1 MSKASFIT
9 LNIEQ
14 NSPDFE
20 LEPLESQS
28 ALFKYKY
35 LSKTLDKAKEHPG
48 RIENF
53 RSVTI
58 KCLIKGC
65 T

>member
-1 MSKASFIT
+1 MSKASSIT

-35 LSKTLDKAKEHPG
+35 LSKTLDKAKEYPE

-65 T
+65 K

>member
-1 MSKASFIT
+1 MSKAFFIAF
-9 LNIEQ
+9 NIEQ

-20 LEPLESQS
+20 LELLESQS

-35 LSKTLDKAKEHPG
+35 LSKTLDKAKEYPE

-58 KCLIKGC
+58 KYLIKGC